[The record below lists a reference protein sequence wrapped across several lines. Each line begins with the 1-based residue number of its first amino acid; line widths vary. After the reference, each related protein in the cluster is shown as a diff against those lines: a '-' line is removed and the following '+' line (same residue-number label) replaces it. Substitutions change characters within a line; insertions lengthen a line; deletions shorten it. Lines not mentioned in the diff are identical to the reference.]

1 MEVQSMAKEE
11 IAREKGIYRV
21 TIVGS
26 VVNFL
31 LLLFKFLAGIVGHSA
46 AMLATHCLTLL
57 QILLLSYL
65 CASRPSRRMRGMI
78 TGTANM
84 KRWQPPLSV

>member
-31 LLLFKFLAGIVGHSA
+31 LLLFKFFAGIVGHSA
-46 AMLATHCLTLL
+46 AMLAELL
-57 QILLLSYL
+57 RKRSTVIRYSKE
-65 CASRPSRRMRGMI
+65 RG
-78 TGTANM
+78 
-84 KRWQPPLSV
+84 

>member
-26 VVNFL
+26 GEL
-31 LLLFKFLAGIVGHSA
+31 PLAFV
-46 AMLATHCLTLL
+46 
-57 QILLLSYL
+57 
-65 CASRPSRRMRGMI
+65 
-78 TGTANM
+78 
-84 KRWQPPLSV
+84 